1 MPKIPV
7 LGSFLT
13 VGAGASL
20 GGMALK
26 ESLSGNQERYSTV
39 SLTRQEED
47 TLDSSFSEEE
57 LRVSRSQEGVVS
69 PSDSPVVSS
78 SEVVQPSSSPEES
91 KAEKKCTVYSV
102 KSTDEK
108 SVKLESESFLEEI
121 KDSHAKEEAR
131 SACSQRNQVYV
142 ANPNRAG
149 WTFRKE
155 DQDKQ
160 WVTIITDNQR

>member
-47 TLDSSFSEEE
+47 TLDSSLSEEE
-57 LRVSRSQEGVVS
+57 LGVSRSQEGVVS
-69 PSDSPVVSS
+69 TSDSPVVSS
-78 SEVVQPSSSPEES
+78 SEVVQPSVAPEES

-102 KSTDEK
+102 KSTSEQSVRLEK
-108 SVKLESESFLEEI
+108 DGFLEEI
-121 KDSHAKEEAR
+121 KDPQAKASATSTCAQR
-131 SACSQRNQVYV
+131 SKVYV
-142 ANPNRAG
+142 ANPSNSG
-149 WTFRKE
+149 WTYRQE